1 MDRGGWRAMLGLL
14 SRCECVVE
22 VWVCERQE
30 DGGEMQ
36 QVMDARMRREVRVKV
51 QVSGSVRTVR
61 RQRTEERT
69 VRGMEE
75 RSNRNGISQVKKHK

>member
-1 MDRGGWRAMLGLL
+1 MLGLL

-61 RQRTEERT
+61 RQRREQRRGQSEEWKKEAT
-69 VRGMEE
+69 GM
-75 RSNRNGISQVKKHK
+75 GFVK